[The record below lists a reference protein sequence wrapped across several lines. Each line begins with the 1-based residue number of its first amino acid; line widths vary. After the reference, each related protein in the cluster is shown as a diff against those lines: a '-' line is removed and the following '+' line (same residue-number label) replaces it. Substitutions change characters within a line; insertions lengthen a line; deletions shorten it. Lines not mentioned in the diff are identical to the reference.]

1 MIKFPYGNAD
11 FKRIVSEGQ
20 FFVDRTGMIPLLEET
35 GNALLFLRPRRFG
48 KSLWLSVLENYYDLP
63 RAERFEI
70 LFGGLDIGRDPTP
83 LHNRFLIM
91 KWNFSTIAV
100 SDDEDRL
107 RRNVYNHI
115 NDRIW
120 EFALVYRDLL
130 PAEVRIDPEDALSTL
145 NRLLAVVRATPHRIY
160 LLIDEYDNFANEV
173 LTSRLS
179 GGRERY
185 ERLVKGEGLL
195 KTLFKAVKDGTK
207 GRGIDRAFIVG
218 VSPVV
223 MSDMTSGFNIA
234 ENIYLSPQFEDLCGF
249 REPEIAAILEKVAA
263 ERGMGPERVGEAMKM
278 MRAYYDGYRFSSG
291 SRGVL
296 YNPTLVLYFLK
307 RFQSE
312 GVYPE
317 EMLDDNLAIDRAK
330 LDYIAGLPD
339 GETLIWKTFDDSR
352 PLTVQSLAYRFGIRE
367 MFHSP
372 KDFRFMLSFLYYFGV
387 LTWAGERDEYGE
399 HLLRIPNLTI
409 RSLYAERIRETLLPE
424 PGEIDEA
431 ANVARQL
438 YQKGQMGPL

>member
-1 MIKFPYGNAD
+1 
-11 FKRIVSEGQ
+11 
-20 FFVDRTGMIPLLEET
+20 
-35 GNALLFLRPRRFG
+35 
-48 KSLWLSVLENYYDLP
+48 
-63 RAERFEI
+63 
-70 LFGGLDIGRDPTP
+70 
-83 LHNRFLIM
+83 
-91 KWNFSTIAV
+91 
-100 SDDEDRL
+100 
-107 RRNVYNHI
+107 
-115 NDRIW
+115 
-120 EFALVYRDLL
+120 
-130 PAEVRIDPEDALSTL
+130 
-145 NRLLAVVRATPHRIY
+145 
-160 LLIDEYDNFANEV
+160 
-173 LTSRLS
+173 
-179 GGRERY
+179 
-185 ERLVKGEGLL
+185 
-195 KTLFKAVKDGTK
+195 
-207 GRGIDRAFIVG
+207 
-218 VSPVV
+218 

-312 GVYPE
+312 GGYPE

-367 MFHSP
+367 IFHSP

-387 LTWAGERDEYGE
+387 LTRAGERDEYGE

-438 YQKGQMGPL
+438 YQKGQMGPLCEFVERKQFSVFDNRDYRSANELKVKAVFLTLLFNDVFYIMDSEPALRRGYGDLAMKRFCKSEDRLR